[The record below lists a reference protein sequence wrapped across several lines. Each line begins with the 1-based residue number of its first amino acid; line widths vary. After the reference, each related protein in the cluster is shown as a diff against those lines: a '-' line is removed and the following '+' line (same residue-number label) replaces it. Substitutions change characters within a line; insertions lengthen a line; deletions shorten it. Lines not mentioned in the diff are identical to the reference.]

1 MNRILAVA
9 ASLAL
14 AVAVL
19 PASAQYR
26 KGGSRG
32 GGDRPPGSESSS
44 GSPYYRS
51 ASTVTDP
58 MAALERELPSLRMD
72 LLITREQ
79 GALWDSFERAVRD
92 IAELG
97 RARQKHQTAPAES
110 GMPPPPALNL
120 IRGWA
125 DDDGNRSD
133 AMNELVQKVD
143 ALQKSMS
150 DTQRK
155 EFDRRVM
162 LSQTEPLNAPPP
174 SPDGGRRSKPR

>member
-1 MNRILAVA
+1 MNKTLLTAVSLAVA
-9 ASLAL
+9 F
-14 AVAVL
+14 AVV

-26 KGGSRG
+26 KGGRG
-32 GGDRPPGSESSS
+32 GGDRPPSGDSSS
-44 GSPYYRS
+44 SYYRS
-51 ASTVTDP
+51 PTGVSDP

-72 LLITREQ
+72 LLITKEQ

-97 RARQKHQTAPAES
+97 RARQRHQTGPAES
-110 GMPPPPALNL
+110 GMPPPPAVNL

-125 DDDGNRSD
+125 DDDRNRSD

-143 ALQKSMS
+143 ALQQSMT
-150 DTQRK
+150 DTQKK

-162 LSQTEPLNAPPP
+162 LSQTEPLNAQPP
-174 SPDGGRRSKPR
+174 SPDGGRRSKPQ

>member
-1 MNRILAVA
+1 MNKMLAA
-9 ASLAL
+9 LASLAL
-14 AVAVL
+14 AMSVL

-26 KGGSRG
+26 KGGGSRS
-32 GGDRPPGSESSS
+32 GGDRPPGAESS
-44 GSPYYRS
+44 GSSYYKSS
-51 ASTVTDP
+51 ASITDP

-72 LLITREQ
+72 LLITKEQ
-79 GALWDSFERAVRD
+79 GAPWDSFERAVRD

-97 RARQKHQTAPAES
+97 RARQRHQTAPAES

-125 DDDGNRSD
+125 DDDRNRSD

-143 ALQKSMS
+143 ALQAAMTE
-150 DTQRK
+150 TQRK
-155 EFDRRVM
+155 EFDRRIV

-174 SPDGGRRSKPR
+174 SPDGQGRRSR

>member
-1 MNRILAVA
+1 MNKALVAFVSLVLAM
-9 ASLAL
+9 S
-14 AVAVL
+14 VL
-19 PASAQYR
+19 PTSAQYR

-32 GGDRPPGSESSS
+32 GGDRPPSGDSS
-44 GSPYYRS
+44 GTSPYYQSRTS
-51 ASTVTDP
+51 ITDP

-72 LLITREQ
+72 LLITKEQ

-97 RARQKHQTAPAES
+97 RARQRHQTAPAES

-125 DDDGNRSD
+125 DDDRNRSD

-143 ALQKSMS
+143 ALQAAMTE
-150 DTQRK
+150 TQRK

-174 SPDGGRRSKPR
+174 SPDGQGRRSR